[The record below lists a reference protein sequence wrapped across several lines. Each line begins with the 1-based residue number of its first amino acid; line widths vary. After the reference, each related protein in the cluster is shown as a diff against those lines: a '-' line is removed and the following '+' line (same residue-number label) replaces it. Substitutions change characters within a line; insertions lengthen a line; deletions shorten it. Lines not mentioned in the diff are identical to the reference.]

1 MAKRITIN
9 GRDEILLKRLI
20 EQFRRDNTGLEG
32 MMSDGK
38 VASLIVQALL
48 TWAYKDEI
56 VFGLDPKGGLHIM
69 IPQEKVEALQ
79 EVIIVR

>member
-20 EQFRRDNTGLEG
+20 EQFRRDIGLEG

-38 VASLIVQALL
+38 VH
-48 TWAYKDEI
+48 
-56 VFGLDPKGGLHIM
+56 P
-69 IPQEKVEALQ
+69 
-79 EVIIVR
+79 